1 MVRLPFE
8 LCELAMVP
16 RTKSARPL
24 RHWPVETSWSAS
36 AVNRASIAWASM
48 FSRASTYLRTTSRI
62 AAGSS
67 TGTCANKQATH
78 PSGKNSDNN
87 RKGALSLMNR
97 RLAILPAAILSVGFL
112 SNSCASRSAA
122 SSTFQNRTITVAQS
136 GSGDVIG
143 SDSAALQ
150 KAADMLRSGDTLVI
164 GPGTYQMDASL
175 LIPSNV
181 TVRGTAGQTILRKSR
196 GVESALTE
204 DGDFGESYL
213 SVADPQKFQPGM
225 GVEILDDTLKQG
237 WDVSISKVVAVHD
250 HVLRINPP
258 TVRDYDQQEKH
269 ARISNTYPILCAMN
283 AENVAFEDITVDGN
297 KAENA
302 YLDGCRGGAI
312 YLYNVRN
319 VTVKN
324 CVARNYNGDGIS
336 FQISDKV
343 HILNSES
350 YGQTGYGVH
359 PGTGSANLVVEHC
372 HLHNNGEIGL
382 FLCWRV
388 RHGQFRDNIIEDNG
402 HYGISIGH
410 KDTDNEFSNNT
421 IARNGVSGVYF
432 REETALNGGHR
443 NIFRNNKVLDNG
455 NAKVGYGFYIA
466 ARVDGTVIAG
476 NQISDTRGPN
486 ATQRYA
492 VYKAK

>member
-1 MVRLPFE
+1 
-8 LCELAMVP
+8 
-16 RTKSARPL
+16 
-24 RHWPVETSWSAS
+24 
-36 AVNRASIAWASM
+36 
-48 FSRASTYLRTTSRI
+48 
-62 AAGSS
+62 
-67 TGTCANKQATH
+67 
-78 PSGKNSDNN
+78 
-87 RKGALSLMNR
+87 MNR
-97 RLAILPAAILSVGFL
+97 RLSALPAIALAMCLLANV
-112 SNSCASRSAA
+112 SCASRSVAG
-122 SSTFQNRTITVAQS
+122 STIANRTITVAQS
-136 GSGDVIG
+136 GNVDVIG
-143 SDSAALQ
+143 ADSASLQ
-150 KAADMLRSGDTLVI
+150 KAADMLRPGDTLVI
-164 GPGTYQMDASL
+164 GPGTYRMDASL

-181 TVRGTAGQTILRKSR
+181 TVRGTAGKTILLKSH

-204 DGDFGESYL
+204 DADYGDSYL
-213 SVADPQKFQPGM
+213 SVADPQRFQAGT
-225 GVEILDDTLKQG
+225 GVEISDDTLKEG
-237 WDVSISKVVAVHD
+237 WDVTISKVVAVRD
-250 HVLRINPP
+250 HRLQIDPP
-258 TVRDYDQQEKH
+258 TVRDYDLERKH
-269 ARISNTYPILCAMN
+269 ARIRNTYPILCAMN
-283 AENVAFEDITVDGN
+283 AENVAFEDLMVDGN
-297 KAENA
+297 KAENS

-336 FQISDKV
+336 FQISDHV

-359 PGTGSANLVVEHC
+359 PGTGSANPVVEHC
-372 HLHNNGEIGL
+372 HLHNNGDIGL

-410 KDTDNEFSNNT
+410 KDTDNEFTNNT
-421 IARNGVSGVYF
+421 VARNGVSGVYF

-443 NIFRNNKVLDNG
+443 NTFRNNKVVDNG

-466 ARVDGTVIAG
+466 ARVDDTVIAG

-492 VYKAK
+492 VYKAKGAGSVRIENNKTEGNLAGN